1 MDKIV
6 VFYSKPGCCLCDA
19 LEATLQQLQPDL
31 GFTVEK
37 RDILIHPEWFADFQ
51 YTIPVLEVNG
61 RTLTGL
67 SHRSTAAQLAA
78 VLERAFVA

>member
-1 MDKIV
+1 MQRTV

-19 LEATLQQLQPDL
+19 LEATLRRVQPDL
-31 GFTVEK
+31 GFALEK

-61 RTLTGL
+61 RTLTGI

>member
-19 LEATLQQLQPDL
+19 LEATLRRVQPDL
-31 GFTVEK
+31 GLSVEK
-37 RDILIHPEWFADFQ
+37 RNILSNPEWFTDFQ

-61 RTLTGL
+61 HTLTGI
-67 SHRSTAAQLAA
+67 SHRSTGAQLAA